1 MDISGCERSYPQNAH
16 SLKNSGRAQCSPRVM
31 NPAMNPYSNPAGH
44 PASNTAAPNGCP
56 PRAAQGVNQPGAQN
70 TGIQNT
76 GVQNTRAHSL
86 PALLIPED
94 YRARAVALHARE
106 LILRS
111 PQMSAIALGGFSAGF
126 SAGPSN
132 GFSAGLEKTVEKAG
146 ERPPTEGVV
155 AAGSANA
162 ASAAG
167 GGLLQESQPLREIL
181 ENAVDEAICAID
193 GGRQGNARGH
203 AWGNASAEGA
213 DADGTNVTKPRKFR
227 TKTVQPAP
235 TSWSYPSV
243 EYVPVNR
250 QTALRYLAAELYG
263 LGVLDLLLDEGQ
275 RAGTITDIYVN
286 SPCDIWVG
294 INGTTR
300 PVALSLGNERR
311 VRDLAER
318 LIRRHGGQLDA
329 AHPAADI
336 SDEHGRRIHAIIPPL
351 SERTRLSVRL
361 PAREHPTLAQLQ
373 AAGLCDESTAAYLR
387 RMIAERRG
395 FLISGGTGTGKTTL
409 LNALLGLC
417 TPQERLILLEDTP
430 ELTPQHEQV
439 IALKTRAANSEGAG
453 EIGLGELIVQAL
465 RMGPDR
471 LVVGECRGAEVVH
484 LLTAMNTG
492 HRGAGT
498 TLHANSAQA
507 VPLRLCALGAL
518 AGLDSRTVALHT
530 ATAFERI
537 IHLEHRDGRRRIE
550 GIYSLHPATQGS
562 EEYLQVRRIST
573 GSEVGY

>member
-1 MDISGCERSYPQNAH
+1 
-16 SLKNSGRAQCSPRVM
+16 M
-31 NPAMNPYSNPAGH
+31 NPSNNPAGH
-44 PASNTAAPNGCP
+44 PANNPGSPNGCP

-70 TGIQNT
+70 TG
-76 GVQNTRAHSL
+76 VQNTRTHSL

-111 PQMSAIALGGFSAGF
+111 PQMSAIALGGFSGGF
-126 SAGPSN
+126 SG
-132 GFSAGLEKTVEKAG
+132 GVEKAR

-155 AAGSANA
+155 AADSANA
-162 ASAAG
+162 VSAAG

-193 GGRQGNARGH
+193 GGHLGNT
-203 AWGNASAEGA
+203 NAEGTGA
-213 DADGTNVTKPRKFR
+213 EGTSVTKPRKFR

-263 LGVLDLLLDEGQ
+263 LGALDLLLDEGQ

-361 PAREHPTLAQLQ
+361 PARERPTLGQLQ
-373 AAGLCDESTAAYLR
+373 AAGLCDEATAAYLR
-387 RMIAERRG
+387 SMIAERRG

-430 ELTPQHEQV
+430 ELAPQHEQV

>member
-1 MDISGCERSYPQNAH
+1 MDISGCARSYPQNAH
-16 SLKNSGRAQCSPRVM
+16 SLKNSGWAQCSPRVM
-31 NPAMNPYSNPAGH
+31 NPAMNPSNNPAEH
-44 PASNTAAPNGCP
+44 TATPNGYP
-56 PRAAQGVNQPGAQN
+56 PRTAQSPTTYAPD
-70 TGIQNT
+70 
-76 GVQNTRAHSL
+76 TRAHSL

-111 PQMSAIALGGFSAGF
+111 PQMSAIALGGFSGGF
-126 SAGPSN
+126 SGGA
-132 GFSAGLEKTVEKAG
+132 ERAG
-146 ERPPTEGVV
+146 ERPPAGGATV
-155 AAGSANA
+155 AGSANT

-193 GGRQGNARGH
+193 GGHLGNT
-203 AWGNASAEGA
+203 NAEGTGA
-213 DADGTNVTKPRKFR
+213 DRTNVTKPRKFR
-227 TKTVQPAP
+227 TKTVQAAPA
-235 TSWSYPSV
+235 SWSYPSV

-263 LGVLDLLLDEGQ
+263 LGALDLLLDEGQ

-361 PAREHPTLAQLQ
+361 PARERPTLAQLQ
-373 AAGLCDESTAAYLR
+373 AAGLCDEATAAYLR

-430 ELTPQHEQV
+430 ELAPQHEQV

-573 GSEVGY
+573 GSDVGY

>member
-1 MDISGCERSYPQNAH
+1 
-16 SLKNSGRAQCSPRVM
+16 M
-31 NPAMNPYSNPAGH
+31 NPSNNPAEH
-44 PASNTAAPNGCP
+44 TASNTANPNGYST
-56 PRAAQGVNQPGAQN
+56 RTAQSPTAQSP
-70 TGIQNT
+70 TT
-76 GVQNTRAHSL
+76 YAPDTRAHSL

-111 PQMSAIALGGFSAGF
+111 PQMSAIALDGFSGGFSSGFSAGVSVGF
-126 SAGPSN
+126 GN
-132 GFSAGLEKTVEKAG
+132 GFGAGVEKPGQAG
-146 ERPPTEGVV
+146 ERPPAEGVV
-155 AAGSANA
+155 AVGNANTANA
-162 ASAAG
+162 AGSTNTSSAAG
-167 GGLLQESQPLREIL
+167 NGLLQESQPLREIL

-193 GGRQGNARGH
+193 GGRQGNAWR
-203 AWGNASAEGA
+203 NTNAEGTG
-213 DADGTNVTKPRKFR
+213 ADGTNVTKPRKFR
-227 TKTVQPAP
+227 AKTVQPTP
-235 TSWSYPSV
+235 ISWSYPSV
-243 EYVPVNR
+243 EYVPINR

-263 LGVLDLLLDEGQ
+263 LGALDLLLDEGQ

-294 INGTTR
+294 INGTVR

-361 PAREHPTLAQLQ
+361 PARERPTLAQLQ
-373 AAGLCDESTAAYLR
+373 AAGLCDEATAAYLH

-430 ELTPQHEQV
+430 ELAPQHEQV

-550 GIYSLHPATQGS
+550 GIYSLHPAVEGS
-562 EEYLQVRRIST
+562 EEYLQVRRISV
-573 GSEVGY
+573 GSDVGY

>member
-1 MDISGCERSYPQNAH
+1 MDISGCARSYPQNAH
-16 SLKNSGRAQCSPRVM
+16 SLKYLGRVQCSPRAM
-31 NPAMNPYSNPAGH
+31 NPAMNPFSNPAGH
-44 PASNTAAPNGCP
+44 PANNPGSPNGCP
-56 PRAAQGVNQPGAQN
+56 PRAAQGANQPGAQN
-70 TGIQNT
+70 TGI
-76 GVQNTRAHSL
+76 QNTRAHSL

-111 PQMSAIALGGFSAGF
+111 PQMSAIALGGFSGGF
-126 SAGPSN
+126 SAG
-132 GFSAGLEKTVEKAG
+132 FSVGLEKAG

-155 AAGSANA
+155 
-162 ASAAG
+162 AAG

-193 GGRQGNARGH
+193 GGRQGNA
-203 AWGNASAEGA
+203 WGNTSAEGTG
-213 DADGTNVTKPRKFR
+213 ADGTNVAKPRKFR

-235 TSWSYPSV
+235 ASWSYPSV
-243 EYVPVNR
+243 EYVPINR

-263 LGVLDLLLDEGQ
+263 LGALDLLLDEGQ

-361 PAREHPTLAQLQ
+361 PARERPTLAQLQ
-373 AAGLCDESTAAYLR
+373 AAGLCDEATAAYLR

-430 ELTPQHEQV
+430 ELAPQHEQV

-550 GIYSLHPATQGS
+550 GIYSLHPAVEGS
-562 EEYLQVRRIST
+562 EEYLQVRRISV
-573 GSEVGY
+573 GSDVGY

>member
-1 MDISGCERSYPQNAH
+1 
-16 SLKNSGRAQCSPRVM
+16 M
-31 NPAMNPYSNPAGH
+31 NPTSN
-44 PASNTAAPNGCP
+44 PASNTGNPNGYP
-56 PRAAQGVNQPGAQN
+56 TRTAQSLNTQSPSTQAQGKNAPGMKAPGTKALGTPSAQHM
-70 TGIQNT
+70 G
-76 GVQNTRAHSL
+76 AL

-111 PQMSAIALGGFSAGF
+111 PQMSAIALNGFSGGFGAGFGSGFGTGVSAGF
-126 SAGPSN
+126 
-132 GFSAGLEKTVEKAG
+132 EKTE
-146 ERPPTEGVV
+146 ERPPAEGVA
-155 AAGSANA
+155 AAGSANV

-167 GGLLQESQPLREIL
+167 GELLQDSQPLREIL
-181 ENAVDEAICAID
+181 ENAVDEAIYAID
-193 GGRQGNARGH
+193 GGCQGN
-203 AWGNASAEGA
+203 AWGNANAEGTGV
-213 DADGTNVTKPRKFR
+213 DGTNVTKPRKFR
-227 TKTVQPAP
+227 AKTAPPAP
-235 TSWSYPSV
+235 ASWSYPSV

-263 LGVLDLLLDEGQ
+263 LGALDLLLDEGQ
-275 RAGTITDIYVN
+275 RSGTITDIYVN

-336 SDEHGRRIHAIIPPL
+336 SDEYGRRIHAIIPPL

-361 PAREHPTLAQLQ
+361 PSRERPTLAQLQ
-373 AAGLCDESTAAYLR
+373 VAGLCDEATAAYLR

-417 TPQERLILLEDTP
+417 KPQERLILLEDTP
-430 ELTPQHEQV
+430 ELAPQHEQV
-439 IALKTRAANSEGAG
+439 VALKTRAANSEGAG

>member
-1 MDISGCERSYPQNAH
+1 
-16 SLKNSGRAQCSPRVM
+16 M
-31 NPAMNPYSNPAGH
+31 NPSNNPA
-44 PASNTAAPNGCP
+44 SYAANPNGYP
-56 PRAAQGVNQPGAQN
+56 TRTAQSPTAQSP
-70 TGIQNT
+70 TT
-76 GVQNTRAHSL
+76 YAPDTCAHSL

-111 PQMSAIALGGFSAGF
+111 PWMSAIALGGFGGGF
-126 SAGPSN
+126 SAGFGN
-132 GFSAGLEKTVEKAG
+132 GFSGGLSGGFSTAVEKAG
-146 ERPPTEGVV
+146 ERLPAEGVV
-155 AAGSANA
+155 AAGSANT

-193 GGRQGNARGH
+193 GGQP
-203 AWGNASAEGA
+203 GNASAAGA
-213 DADGTNVTKPRKFR
+213 GVVKPRKFR
-227 TKTVQPAP
+227 ATAVHPAP
-235 TSWSYPSV
+235 ASWSYPSV

-263 LGVLDLLLDEGQ
+263 LGALDLLLDEGQ
-275 RAGTITDIYVN
+275 RAGIITDIYVN

-361 PAREHPTLAQLQ
+361 LARERPTLAQLQ
-373 AAGLCDESTAAYLR
+373 ATGLCDEATAVYLR

-430 ELTPQHEQV
+430 ELAPQHEQV

-465 RMGPDR
+465 RMRPDR

-530 ATAFERI
+530 VTAFERI
-537 IHLEHRDGRRRIE
+537 IHLEHRDGCRRIE
-550 GIYSLHPATQGS
+550 GVYSLHPAVEGS

-573 GSEVGY
+573 GSELGY

>member
-1 MDISGCERSYPQNAH
+1 
-16 SLKNSGRAQCSPRVM
+16 M
-31 NPAMNPYSNPAGH
+31 NPSNNPAEH
-44 PASNTAAPNGCP
+44 TVSHAANPNGYP
-56 PRAAQGVNQPGAQN
+56 TRTAQN
-70 TGIQNT
+70 STTYAQSPAAYAPD
-76 GVQNTRAHSL
+76 TRAHSL

-111 PQMSAIALGGFSAGF
+111 PQMSAIALGGFSGGFGGELSGGF
-126 SAGPSN
+126 SAG
-132 GFSAGLEKTVEKAG
+132 VEKSGEAG
-146 ERPPTEGVV
+146 ERPPAEGGT
-155 AAGSANA
+155 AAGSANT
-162 ASAAG
+162 ASVAG
-167 GGLLQESQPLREIL
+167 SGLLQESQPLREIL
-181 ENAVDEAICAID
+181 ENAVEAAICAID
-193 GGRQGNARGH
+193 GGH
-203 AWGNASAEGA
+203 PGNASAAGV
-213 DADGTNVTKPRKFR
+213 GVVKPRRFR
-227 TKTVQPAP
+227 ATTVHSAPA
-235 TSWSYPSV
+235 SWSYPSV

-263 LGVLDLLLDEGQ
+263 LGALDLLLDEGQ
-275 RAGTITDIYVN
+275 RAGIITDIYVN

-294 INGTTR
+294 INGTAR

-361 PAREHPTLAQLQ
+361 PARERPTLAQLQ
-373 AAGLCDESTAAYLR
+373 AAGLCDEATAAYLR

-430 ELTPQHEQV
+430 ELAPQHEQV

-550 GIYSLHPATQGS
+550 GVYSLHPAVEGS
-562 EEYLQVRRIST
+562 EEYLQVRRVSV
-573 GSEVGY
+573 GSEIGY

>member
-1 MDISGCERSYPQNAH
+1 
-16 SLKNSGRAQCSPRVM
+16 M
-31 NPAMNPYSNPAGH
+31 NPSNNPAEH
-44 PASNTAAPNGCP
+44 TATPNGYP
-56 PRAAQGVNQPGAQN
+56 PRTAQSPTTYAPD
-70 TGIQNT
+70 
-76 GVQNTRAHSL
+76 TRAHSL

-111 PQMSAIALGGFSAGF
+111 PQMSAIALGGFSGGF
-126 SAGPSN
+126 SN
-132 GFSAGLEKTVEKAG
+132 GFSAGVEKTVEKAG
-146 ERPPTEGVV
+146 ERPPAGGATV
-155 AAGSANA
+155 ADSANA
-162 ASAAG
+162 VSAAG

-193 GGRQGNARGH
+193 GGHLGNT
-203 AWGNASAEGA
+203 NAEGTGA
-213 DADGTNVTKPRKFR
+213 EGTSVTKPRKFR
-227 TKTVQPAP
+227 TKVAPPAP
-235 TSWSYPSV
+235 ASWSYPSV

-263 LGVLDLLLDEGQ
+263 LGALDLLLDEGQ

-318 LIRRHGGQLDA
+318 LIRRYGGQLDA

-361 PAREHPTLAQLQ
+361 PARERPTLAQLQ
-373 AAGLCDESTAAYLR
+373 AAGLCDEATAAYLR

-430 ELTPQHEQV
+430 ELAPQHEQV
-439 IALKTRAANSEGAG
+439 IALKTRAANSEGTG

-484 LLTAMNTG
+484 LLTAMNIG

-562 EEYLQVRRIST
+562 EEYLQVRRISVE
-573 GSEVGY
+573 SNVGY

>member
-1 MDISGCERSYPQNAH
+1 MDISGCGRGYPQNAH
-16 SLKNSGRAQCSPRVM
+16 SLKNSGRAQCSPR
-31 NPAMNPYSNPAGH
+31 AMT
-44 PASNTAAPNGCP
+44 SNTANPNGYP
-56 PRAAQGVNQPGAQN
+56 TRTAQSPTTYAPD
-70 TGIQNT
+70 
-76 GVQNTRAHSL
+76 TRAHSL

-111 PQMSAIALGGFSAGF
+111 PQMSAIALGGFSGGF
-126 SAGPSN
+126 RAGPSN

-146 ERPPTEGVV
+146 ERPPAGGATV
-155 AAGSANA
+155 AGGATA

-181 ENAVDEAICAID
+181 ENAVDEAICTID
-193 GGRQGNARGH
+193 GGHLGNT
-203 AWGNASAEGA
+203 NAEGTG
-213 DADGTNVTKPRKFR
+213 ADGTNVVKPRKFR
-227 TKTVQPAP
+227 PKTAPPAP
-235 TSWSYPSV
+235 ASWSYPSV

-263 LGVLDLLLDEGQ
+263 LGALDLLLDEGQ

-336 SDEHGRRIHAIIPPL
+336 SDAQGRRIHAIIPPL

-361 PAREHPTLAQLQ
+361 PARERPTLAQLQ
-373 AAGLCDESTAAYLR
+373 AAGLCDEATAAYLR

-430 ELTPQHEQV
+430 ELAPQHEQV
-439 IALKTRAANSEGAG
+439 ITLKTRAANSEGTG

-498 TLHANSAQA
+498 TLHANSAHA

-550 GIYSLHPATQGS
+550 GIYSLHPAVEGS
-562 EEYLQVRRIST
+562 EEYLQVRRISV

>member
-1 MDISGCERSYPQNAH
+1 MDISGCGRGYPQNAH
-16 SLKNSGRAQCSPRVM
+16 SLKNSGRAQCSPGIM
-31 NPAMNPYSNPAGH
+31 NPAMNPSNSPAGH
-44 PASNTAAPNGCP
+44 PANNPGNPNGCS
-56 PRAAQGVNQPGAQN
+56 PRAAQGANQPGAQN
-70 TGIQNT
+70 TG
-76 GVQNTRAHSL
+76 VQNTRTHSL

-111 PQMSAIALGGFSAGF
+111 PQMSAIALGGFSGGF
-126 SAGPSN
+126 SV
-132 GFSAGLEKTVEKAG
+132 GLEKAG
-146 ERPPTEGVV
+146 ERPSVEGMV
-155 AAGSANA
+155 AAGSANT

-167 GGLLQESQPLREIL
+167 SGLLQESQPLREIL
-181 ENAVDEAICAID
+181 ENAVDEAICTID
-193 GGRQGNARGH
+193 GGYQGNT
-203 AWGNASAEGA
+203 WGNASAEGTG
-213 DADGTNVTKPRKFR
+213 ADGTNATKPRKFR

-263 LGVLDLLLDEGQ
+263 LGALDLLLDEGQ

-286 SPCDIWVG
+286 SPCDIWAG

-361 PAREHPTLAQLQ
+361 PARERPTLAQLQ
-373 AAGLCDESTAAYLR
+373 AAGLCDEATAAYLH

-430 ELTPQHEQV
+430 ELAPQHEQV

-550 GIYSLHPATQGS
+550 GVYSLHPAVEGS
-562 EEYLQVRRIST
+562 EEYLQVRRISV

>member
-1 MDISGCERSYPQNAH
+1 
-16 SLKNSGRAQCSPRVM
+16 M
-31 NPAMNPYSNPAGH
+31 NPSNNLTEH
-44 PASNTAAPNGCP
+44 TASHTANPNGYPTCT
-56 PRAAQGVNQPGAQN
+56 AQSPTAQSP
-70 TGIQNT
+70 TT
-76 GVQNTRAHSL
+76 YTPDTRAHSL

-126 SAGPSN
+126 GG
-132 GFSAGLEKTVEKAG
+132 GFSAGFGNGFGAGVEKAR
-146 ERPPTEGVV
+146 ERPPAEGVT
-155 AAGSANA
+155 AAGSANT

-193 GGRQGNARGH
+193 GGQP
-203 AWGNASAEGA
+203 GNASASGA
-213 DADGTNVTKPRKFR
+213 GVVKPRRFR
-227 TKTVQPAP
+227 AKTVHPVPA
-235 TSWSYPSV
+235 SWSYPSV

-263 LGVLDLLLDEGQ
+263 LGALDLLLDEGQ

-294 INGTTR
+294 IDGTVR

-361 PAREHPTLAQLQ
+361 PARERPTLAQLQ
-373 AAGLCDESTAAYLR
+373 AAGLCDEATAAYLR

-430 ELTPQHEQV
+430 ELAPQHEQV

-530 ATAFERI
+530 VTAFERI
-537 IHLEHRDGRRRIE
+537 IHLEHRDGSRRIE
-550 GIYSLHPATQGS
+550 GVYSLHPAVEGS
-562 EEYLQVRRIST
+562 EEYLQVRRISV
-573 GSEVGY
+573 GSDVGY

>member
-1 MDISGCERSYPQNAH
+1 MNP
-16 SLKNSGRAQCSPRVM
+16 VM
-31 NPAMNPYSNPAGH
+31 NPSSNPAGH
-44 PASNTAAPNGCP
+44 PANNPGNPNGCS
-56 PRAAQGVNQPGAQN
+56 PRAAQGANQPGAQN
-70 TGIQNT
+70 M

-111 PQMSAIALGGFSAGF
+111 PQMSAIALGGFSGGFSAGF
-126 SAGPSN
+126 SGGPSN
-132 GFSAGLEKTVEKAG
+132 GFSAGVEKAG
-146 ERPPTEGVV
+146 ERPPAEGVV

-167 GGLLQESQPLREIL
+167 GGLLQESQPLHEIL

-193 GGRQGNARGH
+193 GGCLGNT
-203 AWGNASAEGA
+203 NAEGTG
-213 DADGTNVTKPRKFR
+213 ADGTNVMKPRKFR
-227 TKTVQPAP
+227 TKTVHSAPA
-235 TSWSYPSV
+235 SWSYPSV

-263 LGVLDLLLDEGQ
+263 LGALDLLLDEGQ

-300 PVALSLGNERR
+300 PAALSLGNERR

-361 PAREHPTLAQLQ
+361 PARERPTLAQLQ
-373 AAGLCDESTAAYLR
+373 TAGLCDEATAAYLR

-430 ELTPQHEQV
+430 ELAPQHEQV
-439 IALKTRAANSEGAG
+439 ITLKTRAANSEGTG

-498 TLHANSAQA
+498 TLHANSAHA

-550 GIYSLHPATQGS
+550 GIYSLHPAVEGS
-562 EEYLQVRRIST
+562 EEYLQVRRISV

>member
-1 MDISGCERSYPQNAH
+1 
-16 SLKNSGRAQCSPRVM
+16 M
-31 NPAMNPYSNPAGH
+31 NPTRN
-44 PASNTAAPNGCP
+44 PASNTGSPNGYP
-56 PRAAQGVNQPGAQN
+56 TSAVQNLSTQSPSTQVQGTNRLGAQN
-70 TGIQNT
+70 AGA
-76 GVQNTRAHSL
+76 RSL

-111 PQMSAIALGGFSAGF
+111 PQMSAIALGGFSGGF
-126 SAGPSN
+126 SGGA
-132 GFSAGLEKTVEKAG
+132 ERAG
-146 ERPPTEGVV
+146 ERPPAGGATV
-155 AAGSANA
+155 AGSANA

-181 ENAVDEAICAID
+181 ENAVDEAICTID
-193 GGRQGNARGH
+193 GGHLGNT
-203 AWGNASAEGA
+203 NAEGTG
-213 DADGTNVTKPRKFR
+213 ADGTNVTKPRKFR
-227 TKTVQPAP
+227 VKTAPP

-263 LGVLDLLLDEGQ
+263 LGALDLLLDEGQ

-294 INGTTR
+294 INGTVR

-336 SDEHGRRIHAIIPPL
+336 SDAQGRRIHAIIPPL

-361 PAREHPTLAQLQ
+361 PARERPTLAQLQ
-373 AAGLCDESTAAYLR
+373 AAGLCDEATAAYLC

-430 ELTPQHEQV
+430 ELAPQHEQV

-550 GIYSLHPATQGS
+550 GVYSLHPAVEGS
-562 EEYLQVRRIST
+562 EEYLQVRRISV

>member
-1 MDISGCERSYPQNAH
+1 MKTTNQLQNPPRTLLADPPRV
-16 SLKNSGRAQCSPRVM
+16 RAQIPPRESEQGLA
-31 NPAMNPYSNPAGH
+31 PTPPAGAPH
-44 PASNTAAPNGCP
+44 GVPMPSEVSTGAS
-56 PRAAQGVNQPGAQN
+56 V
-70 TGIQNT
+70 
-76 GVQNTRAHSL
+76 
-86 PALLIPED
+86 PALMVPED
-94 YRARAVALHARE
+94 YRARAVAVQARE
-106 LILRS
+106 RILRS
-111 PQMSAIALGGFSAGF
+111 PELSSLALDGAAAFN
-126 SAGPSN
+126 GPS
-132 GFSAGLEKTVEKAG
+132 SAQPFFELPL
-146 ERPPTEGVV
+146 RPLLEGVV
-155 AAGSANA
+155 EEVIA
-162 ASAAG
+162 
-167 GGLLQESQPLREIL
+167 E
-181 ENAVDEAICAID
+181 ID
-193 GGRQGNARGH
+193 GAPPPGALPGPSRVAPGILHRFMPRVLSGTLSLQRKPGKLPGVFTAHPAGPRAAERG
-203 AWGNASAEGA
+203 
-213 DADGTNVTKPRKFR
+213 T
-227 TKTVQPAP
+227 AP
-235 TSWSYPSV
+235 WSYPSV
-243 EYVPVNR
+243 EHVPVDR
-250 QTALRYLAAELYG
+250 ELALRYLGSELYG
-263 LGVLDLLLDEGQ
+263 FGALDLLLE
-275 RAGTITDIYVN
+275 AGEKLGAAITDIYVN

-336 SDEHGRRIHAIIPPL
+336 SDEHGKRIHAIIPPL

-361 PAREHPTLAQLQ
+361 PARERPTLAQLQ
-373 AAGLCDESTAAYLR
+373 AAGLCDEATAAYLR

-430 ELTPQHEQV
+430 ELAPQHEQV

>member
-1 MDISGCERSYPQNAH
+1 
-16 SLKNSGRAQCSPRVM
+16 M
-31 NPAMNPYSNPAGH
+31 NPSNNPAGH
-44 PASNTAAPNGCP
+44 PVNNPGSPNGCP

-70 TGIQNT
+70 TGVQNT
-76 GVQNTRAHSL
+76 GAHSL

-111 PQMSAIALGGFSAGF
+111 SQMSAIALGGFSGGF
-126 SAGPSN
+126 SDGFSN
-132 GFSAGLEKTVEKAG
+132 GFSAGVDKTVEKAG
-146 ERPPTEGVV
+146 ERPPAGGATV
-155 AAGSANA
+155 AGSANT

-181 ENAVDEAICAID
+181 ENAVDEAICTID
-193 GGRQGNARGH
+193 GGHLGNT
-203 AWGNASAEGA
+203 NAEGTG
-213 DADGTNVTKPRKFR
+213 ADGTNVMKPRKFR
-227 TKTVQPAP
+227 AKTVHSAPA
-235 TSWSYPSV
+235 SWSYPSV

-263 LGVLDLLLDEGQ
+263 LGALDLLLDEGQ

-294 INGTTR
+294 INGTAR

-361 PAREHPTLAQLQ
+361 PARERPTLAQLQ
-373 AAGLCDESTAAYLR
+373 AAGLCDEATAAYLR

-430 ELTPQHEQV
+430 ELAPQHEQV

-573 GSEVGY
+573 GSDVGY

>member
-1 MDISGCERSYPQNAH
+1 MNP
-16 SLKNSGRAQCSPRVM
+16 VM
-31 NPAMNPYSNPAGH
+31 NPSSNPAGH
-44 PASNTAAPNGCP
+44 PANNPGNPNGCS
-56 PRAAQGVNQPGAQN
+56 PRAAQGANQPGAQN
-70 TGIQNT
+70 M

-111 PQMSAIALGGFSAGF
+111 PQMSAIALGGFSGGF
-126 SAGPSN
+126 SAGFCGGPSN
-132 GFSAGLEKTVEKAG
+132 GFSAGAERAG
-146 ERPPTEGVV
+146 ERPPAEGVV

-162 ASAAG
+162 ASAAD

-181 ENAVDEAICAID
+181 ENAVDEAIYAID
-193 GGRQGNARGH
+193 GGCQGN
-203 AWGNASAEGA
+203 AWGNANAEGTG
-213 DADGTNVTKPRKFR
+213 ADGSNAAKLRKFR
-227 TKTVQPAP
+227 AKAAPSAPA
-235 TSWSYPSV
+235 SWSYPSV

-263 LGVLDLLLDEGQ
+263 LGALDLLLDEGQ
-275 RAGTITDIYVN
+275 RSGTITDIYVN

-336 SDEHGRRIHAIIPPL
+336 SDEYGRRIHAIIPPL

-361 PAREHPTLAQLQ
+361 PSRERPTLAQLQ
-373 AAGLCDESTAAYLR
+373 VAGLCDEATAAYLR

-417 TPQERLILLEDTP
+417 KPQERLILLEDTP
-430 ELTPQHEQV
+430 ELAPQHEQV
-439 IALKTRAANSEGAG
+439 VALKTRAANSEGAG

-550 GIYSLHPATQGS
+550 GVYSLHPAVEGS
-562 EEYLQVRRIST
+562 EEYLQVRRISV

>member
-1 MDISGCERSYPQNAH
+1 MDISVHARSYPQNAH
-16 SLKNSGRAQCSPRVM
+16 SLKNSGWAQCSPRVM

-76 GVQNTRAHSL
+76 DVQNTRAHSL

-111 PQMSAIALGGFSAGF
+111 PQMSAIALGGFSGGFSAGF
-126 SAGPSN
+126 SAGV
-132 GFSAGLEKTVEKAG
+132 EKTVEKAG
-146 ERPPTEGVV
+146 ERPPAGDATV
-155 AAGSANA
+155 AGSANT

-203 AWGNASAEGA
+203 ASAEGTG
-213 DADGTNVTKPRKFR
+213 ADGTNVAKPRKFR

-243 EYVPVNR
+243 EYVPINR

-263 LGVLDLLLDEGQ
+263 LGALDLLLDEGQ

-286 SPCDIWVG
+286 SPCDIWAG
-294 INGTTR
+294 INGTIH

-361 PAREHPTLAQLQ
+361 PARERPTLAQLQ
-373 AAGLCDESTAAYLR
+373 AAGLCDEATAAYLR

-430 ELTPQHEQV
+430 ELAPQHEQV

-507 VPLRLCALGAL
+507 VSLRLCALGAL

>member
-1 MDISGCERSYPQNAH
+1 
-16 SLKNSGRAQCSPRVM
+16 M
-31 NPAMNPYSNPAGH
+31 NPTSN
-44 PASNTAAPNGCP
+44 PASNTGSPNGYP
-56 PRAAQGVNQPGAQN
+56 TSAVQSLNTQSPSTQAQGTNRQGAQNAGAQN
-70 TGIQNT
+70 TG
-76 GVQNTRAHSL
+76 AHSL

-111 PQMSAIALGGFSAGF
+111 PQMSAIALNGFSGGFGAGF
-126 SAGPSN
+126 SAG
-132 GFSAGLEKTVEKAG
+132 VEKAE
-146 ERPPTEGVV
+146 ERAPAEGAI
-155 AAGSANA
+155 AAGSAAPAGSVNA
-162 ASAAG
+162 TSGAS
-167 GGLLQESQPLREIL
+167 GGLLQDSQPLREIL

-193 GGRQGNARGH
+193 GGCPGNAV
-203 AWGNASAEGA
+203 GNAMGNSS
-213 DADGTNVTKPRKFR
+213 ADGTNAAKHRKFR
-227 TKTVQPAP
+227 AKAAPPAP
-235 TSWSYPSV
+235 ASWSYPSV

-263 LGVLDLLLDEGQ
+263 LGALDLLLDEGQ

-286 SPCDIWVG
+286 SPCDIWVV

-361 PAREHPTLAQLQ
+361 PARERPTLAQLQ
-373 AAGLCDESTAAYLR
+373 ASGLCDEATAAYLR

-430 ELTPQHEQV
+430 ELAPQHEQV

-562 EEYLQVRRIST
+562 EEYLQVRRISV
-573 GSEVGY
+573 EPNVGY

>member
-1 MDISGCERSYPQNAH
+1 
-16 SLKNSGRAQCSPRVM
+16 M
-31 NPAMNPYSNPAGH
+31 NPAMNPSNNPAGH
-44 PASNTAAPNGCP
+44 PANNPGSPNGCP

-70 TGIQNT
+70 TG
-76 GVQNTRAHSL
+76 VQNTRTHSL

-111 PQMSAIALGGFSAGF
+111 PQMSAIAL
-126 SAGPSN
+126 N
-132 GFSAGLEKTVEKAG
+132 GFSGGFGGGLNAEFERVG
-146 ERPPTEGVV
+146 ERAPAEGAI
-155 AAGSANA
+155 AAGSANT
-162 ASAAG
+162 ASAAD

-193 GGRQGNARGH
+193 GGCLGNAL
-203 AWGNASAEGA
+203 GNASAA
-213 DADGTNVTKPRKFR
+213 GTNVVKSRKFGA
-227 TKTVQPAP
+227 KAAPPAP
-235 TSWSYPSV
+235 ASWSYPSV

-263 LGVLDLLLDEGQ
+263 LGALDLLLDEGQ

-361 PAREHPTLAQLQ
+361 PARERPTLTQLQ
-373 AAGLCDESTAAYLR
+373 AAGLCDEATAAYLR

-417 TPQERLILLEDTP
+417 VPQERLILLEDTP
-430 ELTPQHEQV
+430 ELAPQHEQV

-453 EIGLGELIVQAL
+453 AIGLGELIVQAL

-562 EEYLQVRRIST
+562 EEYLQVRRISVE
-573 GSEVGY
+573 SNVGY

>member
-1 MDISGCERSYPQNAH
+1 
-16 SLKNSGRAQCSPRVM
+16 M
-31 NPAMNPYSNPAGH
+31 NPTSNPAEHTASH
-44 PASNTAAPNGCP
+44 PANPNGYP
-56 PRAAQGVNQPGAQN
+56 IRTAQSPTAQSP
-70 TGIQNT
+70 TT
-76 GVQNTRAHSL
+76 YAPDTRAHSL

-111 PQMSAIALGGFSAGF
+111 PQMSAIALGGFGGGF
-126 SAGPSN
+126 SARVSVGFGGGFGN
-132 GFSAGLEKTVEKAG
+132 GFGAGVEKAG
-146 ERPPTEGVV
+146 ERPPAEGGT
-155 AAGSANA
+155 AAGSANTV
-162 ASAAG
+162 SAADS
-167 GGLLQESQPLREIL
+167 GLLQESQPLREIL

-193 GGRQGNARGH
+193 GGCQGN

-213 DADGTNVTKPRKFR
+213 GTDGTNVTKPRRFR
-227 TKTVQPAP
+227 AKTAHPVPA
-235 TSWSYPSV
+235 SWSYPSV

-263 LGVLDLLLDEGQ
+263 LGALDLLLDEGQ

-361 PAREHPTLAQLQ
+361 PARERPTLAQLQ
-373 AAGLCDESTAAYLR
+373 AAGLCDEATAAYLR

-395 FLISGGTGTGKTTL
+395 FLISGGTGTGTGKTTL

-430 ELTPQHEQV
+430 ELAPQHEQV

-471 LVVGECRGAEVVH
+471 LVVGECRGAEGVH

-530 ATAFERI
+530 VTAFERI
-537 IHLEHRDGRRRIE
+537 IHLEHRDGCRRIE
-550 GIYSLHPATQGS
+550 GVYSLHPAVEGN

>member
-1 MDISGCERSYPQNAH
+1 
-16 SLKNSGRAQCSPRVM
+16 M
-31 NPAMNPYSNPAGH
+31 NPTSNPAEHTASH
-44 PASNTAAPNGCP
+44 PANPNGYP
-56 PRAAQGVNQPGAQN
+56 IRTAQSPTAQSP
-70 TGIQNT
+70 TT
-76 GVQNTRAHSL
+76 YAPDTRAHSL

-111 PQMSAIALGGFSAGF
+111 PQMSAIALGGFSGGFGGGF
-126 SAGPSN
+126 SAGVSGGFGN
-132 GFSAGLEKTVEKAG
+132 GFGAGAGVEKPGQAG
-146 ERPPTEGVV
+146 ERPPVEGTTAAGSTNTSS
-155 AAGSANA
+155 AAGSANT
-162 ASAAG
+162 ASVAG
-167 GGLLQESQPLREIL
+167 SGLLQESQPLREIL

-193 GGRQGNARGH
+193 GGQP
-203 AWGNASAEGA
+203 GNASAAGV
-213 DADGTNVTKPRKFR
+213 DVVKPRRFR
-227 TKTVQPAP
+227 AKTVQPAP
-235 TSWSYPSV
+235 ASWSYPSV

-263 LGVLDLLLDEGQ
+263 LGALDLLLDEGQ
-275 RAGTITDIYVN
+275 RAGIITDIYVN

-294 INGTTR
+294 IDGTAR

-336 SDEHGRRIHAIIPPL
+336 SDEQGRRIHAIIPPL

-361 PAREHPTLAQLQ
+361 PARERPTLTQLQ
-373 AAGLCDESTAAYLR
+373 AAGLCDEATAAYLR

-430 ELTPQHEQV
+430 ELAPQHEQV

-498 TLHANSAQA
+498 TLHANSAHA

-550 GIYSLHPATQGS
+550 GVYSLHPAVEGS
-562 EEYLQVRRIST
+562 EEYLQVRRISV
-573 GSEVGY
+573 GSDVGC

>member
-1 MDISGCERSYPQNAH
+1 
-16 SLKNSGRAQCSPRVM
+16 M
-31 NPAMNPYSNPAGH
+31 NPTSNPAEYT
-44 PASNTAAPNGCP
+44 ASHTANPNGYP
-56 PRAAQGVNQPGAQN
+56 TRTAQN
-70 TGIQNT
+70 SSTYAQSPT
-76 GVQNTRAHSL
+76 AYAPDTRAHSL

-111 PQMSAIALGGFSAGF
+111 PQMSAIALGGFGGGF
-126 SAGPSN
+126 SAGISVGFGGGFGN
-132 GFSAGLEKTVEKAG
+132 GFGGGLEKAG
-146 ERPPTEGVV
+146 ERPPAEGGT
-155 AAGSANA
+155 AAGSANT

-167 GGLLQESQPLREIL
+167 GGLLQESQLLREIL

-193 GGRQGNARGH
+193 GGYP
-203 AWGNASAEGA
+203 GNASAAGV
-213 DADGTNVTKPRKFR
+213 GVVKPRKFR
-227 TKTVQPAP
+227 AQTVQPAP
-235 TSWSYPSV
+235 ASWSYPSV

-263 LGVLDLLLDEGQ
+263 LGALDLLLDEGQ

-318 LIRRHGGQLDA
+318 LIRRYGGQLDA

-361 PAREHPTLAQLQ
+361 PARERPTLAQLQ
-373 AAGLCDESTAAYLR
+373 ATGLCDEATAAYLR

-430 ELTPQHEQV
+430 ELAPQHEQV

-550 GIYSLHPATQGS
+550 GVYSLHPAVEGS
-562 EEYLQVRRIST
+562 EEYLQVRRISV

>member
-1 MDISGCERSYPQNAH
+1 
-16 SLKNSGRAQCSPRVM
+16 M
-31 NPAMNPYSNPAGH
+31 NPTSN
-44 PASNTAAPNGCP
+44 PASNTGNPNGYP
-56 PRAAQGVNQPGAQN
+56 TRTAQSLNTQSPSTQAQGKNAPGMKAPGTKALGTPSAQHM
-70 TGIQNT
+70 G
-76 GVQNTRAHSL
+76 AL

-111 PQMSAIALGGFSAGF
+111 PQMSAIALGGFGGGFRAGVSVGSGGRF
-126 SAGPSN
+126 GN
-132 GFSAGLEKTVEKAG
+132 GFGAGAGVEKAVEKAG
-146 ERPPTEGVV
+146 ERPLAEGTT
-155 AAGSANA
+155 AAGSANT

-193 GGRQGNARGH
+193 GGH
-203 AWGNASAEGA
+203 PGNASTAGA
-213 DADGTNVTKPRKFR
+213 GVAKPRKFR
-227 TKTVQPAP
+227 AKTVQPAP
-235 TSWSYPSV
+235 ASWSYPSV

-250 QTALRYLAAELYG
+250 QTALRYLVTELYG
-263 LGVLDLLLDEGQ
+263 LGALDLLLDEGQ

-294 INGTTR
+294 INGTVR

-336 SDEHGRRIHAIIPPL
+336 SDEQSRRIHAIIPPL

-361 PAREHPTLAQLQ
+361 PARERPNLAQLQ
-373 AAGLCDESTAAYLR
+373 SAGLCDEATAAYLR

-417 TPQERLILLEDTP
+417 MPQERLILLEDTP
-430 ELTPQHEQV
+430 ELAPQHEQV

-537 IHLEHRDGRRRIE
+537 IHLEHRDGCRRIE

-562 EEYLQVRRIST
+562 EEYLQVRRISI
-573 GSEVGY
+573 GSDVGY

>member
-1 MDISGCERSYPQNAH
+1 M
-16 SLKNSGRAQCSPRVM
+16 NSS
-31 NPAMNPYSNPAGH
+31 NNPAGY
-44 PASNTAAPNGCP
+44 PANNPGSPNGCP
-56 PRAAQGVNQPGAQN
+56 PRAAQGANQPGAQN
-70 TGIQNT
+70 TGVQNT
-76 GVQNTRAHSL
+76 GAHSL

-111 PQMSAIALGGFSAGF
+111 PQISAIALGGFSGGF
-126 SAGPSN
+126 SV
-132 GFSAGLEKTVEKAG
+132 GLEKVG
-146 ERPPTEGVV
+146 ERPPAEAV
-155 AAGSANA
+155 ATAGSANT

-193 GGRQGNARGH
+193 GGHLGNT
-203 AWGNASAEGA
+203 NAEGTGA
-213 DADGTNVTKPRKFR
+213 GGTNVTKPRKFR

-235 TSWSYPSV
+235 ASWSYPSM
-243 EYVPVNR
+243 EYVPINR
-250 QTALRYLAAELYG
+250 QTTLRYLAAELYG
-263 LGVLDLLLDEGQ
+263 LGALDLLLDEGQ

-361 PAREHPTLAQLQ
+361 PACERPTLAQLQ
-373 AAGLCDESTAAYLR
+373 AAGLCDEVTAAYLR

-430 ELTPQHEQV
+430 ELAPQHEQV

>member
-1 MDISGCERSYPQNAH
+1 
-16 SLKNSGRAQCSPRVM
+16 M
-31 NPAMNPYSNPAGH
+31 NPTSNPAEH
-44 PASNTAAPNGCP
+44 TASYAANPNGYP
-56 PRAAQGVNQPGAQN
+56 TRTAQSHIAYAPD
-70 TGIQNT
+70 
-76 GVQNTRAHSL
+76 TRAHSL

-111 PQMSAIALGGFSAGF
+111 PQTSAIALGGFSAGF
-126 SAGPSN
+126 GGGFGH
-132 GFSAGLEKTVEKAG
+132 GFSAGFEQTG
-146 ERPPTEGVV
+146 ERAPAEGTT
-155 AAGSANA
+155 AAGGANT

-167 GGLLQESQPLREIL
+167 NASLQESQPLREIL

-193 GGRQGNARGH
+193 GGHMGSG
-203 AWGNASAEGA
+203 SAEGA
-213 DADGTNVTKPRKFR
+213 GVVKTRKFR
-227 TKTVQPAP
+227 AKTVQPAP
-235 TSWSYPSV
+235 SSWSYPTV

-263 LGVLDLLLDEGQ
+263 LGALDLLLDEGQ
-275 RAGTITDIYVN
+275 RSGTITDIYVN

-361 PAREHPTLAQLQ
+361 PARERPTLAQLQ
-373 AAGLCDESTAAYLR
+373 AAGLCDEATAAYLR

-417 TPQERLILLEDTP
+417 TPQERLILLEDTA
-430 ELTPQHEQV
+430 ELAPQHEQV

-550 GIYSLHPATQGS
+550 GIYTLHPAVEGS
-562 EEYLQVRRIST
+562 EEYLQVRRISA
-573 GSEVGY
+573 GADVGY

>member
-1 MDISGCERSYPQNAH
+1 
-16 SLKNSGRAQCSPRVM
+16 M
-31 NPAMNPYSNPAGH
+31 NPTMNPSNNPAGH
-44 PASNTAAPNGCP
+44 PANNPAGHPVNNPGSPNGCP

-70 TGIQNT
+70 TGVQNT
-76 GVQNTRAHSL
+76 GAHSL

-111 PQMSAIALGGFSAGF
+111 PQMSAIALNGFSGGFSGGFGAGVETAAERAP
-126 SAGPSN
+126 AG
-132 GFSAGLEKTVEKAG
+132 GATV
-146 ERPPTEGVV
+146 
-155 AAGSANA
+155 AGSANT
-162 ASAAG
+162 ASAAD

-181 ENAVDEAICAID
+181 ENAVDEAIYAID
-193 GGRQGNARGH
+193 GGCQGN
-203 AWGNASAEGA
+203 AWGNANAEGTG
-213 DADGTNVTKPRKFR
+213 ADGSNAAKLRKFR
-227 TKTVQPAP
+227 AKAAPSAPA
-235 TSWSYPSV
+235 SWSYPSV
-243 EYVPVNR
+243 EYVPVNW

-263 LGVLDLLLDEGQ
+263 LGALDLLLDEGQ

-361 PAREHPTLAQLQ
+361 PARERPTLAQLQ
-373 AAGLCDESTAAYLR
+373 AAGLCDEATAAYLR

-417 TPQERLILLEDTP
+417 SPQERLILLEDTP
-430 ELTPQHEQV
+430 ELAPQHEQV

-573 GSEVGY
+573 GSDVGY

>member
-1 MDISGCERSYPQNAH
+1 
-16 SLKNSGRAQCSPRVM
+16 M
-31 NPAMNPYSNPAGH
+31 NPTRN
-44 PASNTAAPNGCP
+44 PASNTGSPNGYP
-56 PRAAQGVNQPGAQN
+56 TRTAQSLNTQSPSTQAQGKNAPGMKAPGTKALGTPSAQHM
-70 TGIQNT
+70 G
-76 GVQNTRAHSL
+76 AL

-111 PQMSAIALGGFSAGF
+111 PQMSAIALNGFSGGFGAGFGSGFGTGVSAGF
-126 SAGPSN
+126 
-132 GFSAGLEKTVEKAG
+132 EKTE
-146 ERPPTEGVV
+146 ERPPAEGVA
-155 AAGSANA
+155 AAGSANV

-167 GGLLQESQPLREIL
+167 GELLQDSQPLREIL
-181 ENAVDEAICAID
+181 ENAVDEAIYAID
-193 GGRQGNARGH
+193 GGCQGN
-203 AWGNASAEGA
+203 AWGNANAEGTGV
-213 DADGTNVTKPRKFR
+213 DGTNVTKPRKFR
-227 TKTVQPAP
+227 AKTAPPAP
-235 TSWSYPSV
+235 ASWSYPSV

-286 SPCDIWVG
+286 SPCDIWAG

-361 PAREHPTLAQLQ
+361 PARERPTLAQLQ
-373 AAGLCDESTAAYLR
+373 AAGLCDEATAAYLR

-430 ELTPQHEQV
+430 ELAPQHEQV

-550 GIYSLHPATQGS
+550 GVYSLHPAVEGS
-562 EEYLQVRRIST
+562 EEYLQVRRISV

>member
-1 MDISGCERSYPQNAH
+1 
-16 SLKNSGRAQCSPRVM
+16 M
-31 NPAMNPYSNPAGH
+31 NPTSN
-44 PASNTAAPNGCP
+44 PASNTGNPNGYP
-56 PRAAQGVNQPGAQN
+56 TRTAQSLNTQSPSTQAQGKNAPGMKAPGTKALGTPSAQHM
-70 TGIQNT
+70 G
-76 GVQNTRAHSL
+76 AL

-94 YRARAVALHARE
+94 YRARTVALHARE

-111 PQMSAIALGGFSAGF
+111 PQMSAIALNGFSGGFGAGFGSGFGTGVSAGF
-126 SAGPSN
+126 
-132 GFSAGLEKTVEKAG
+132 EKTE
-146 ERPPTEGVV
+146 ERPPAEGVA
-155 AAGSANA
+155 AAGSANV

-167 GGLLQESQPLREIL
+167 GELLQDSQPLREIL
-181 ENAVDEAICAID
+181 ENAVDEAIYAID
-193 GGRQGNARGH
+193 GGCQGN
-203 AWGNASAEGA
+203 AWGNANAEGTGV
-213 DADGTNVTKPRKFR
+213 DGTNVTKPRKFR
-227 TKTVQPAP
+227 AKTAPPAP
-235 TSWSYPSV
+235 ASWSYPSV

-286 SPCDIWVG
+286 SPCDIWAG

-361 PAREHPTLAQLQ
+361 PARERPTLAQLQ
-373 AAGLCDESTAAYLR
+373 AAGLCDEATAAYLR

-430 ELTPQHEQV
+430 ELAPQHEQV

-562 EEYLQVRRIST
+562 EKYLQVRRISVE
-573 GSEVGY
+573 SNVGY

>member
-1 MDISGCERSYPQNAH
+1 
-16 SLKNSGRAQCSPRVM
+16 M
-31 NPAMNPYSNPAGH
+31 NPTMNPSNNPAGH
-44 PASNTAAPNGCP
+44 PANNPAGHPVNNPGSPNGCP

-70 TGIQNT
+70 TGVQNT
-76 GVQNTRAHSL
+76 GAHSL

-111 PQMSAIALGGFSAGF
+111 PQMSAIALNGFSGGFSGGFGAGVETAAERAP
-126 SAGPSN
+126 AG
-132 GFSAGLEKTVEKAG
+132 GATV
-146 ERPPTEGVV
+146 
-155 AAGSANA
+155 AGSANT
-162 ASAAG
+162 ASAAD

-181 ENAVDEAICAID
+181 ENAVDEAIYAID
-193 GGRQGNARGH
+193 GGCQGN
-203 AWGNASAEGA
+203 AWGNANAEGTG
-213 DADGTNVTKPRKFR
+213 ADGSNAAKLRKFR
-227 TKTVQPAP
+227 AKAAPSAPA
-235 TSWSYPSV
+235 SWSYPSV
-243 EYVPVNR
+243 EYVPVNW

-263 LGVLDLLLDEGQ
+263 LGALDLLLDEGQ

-361 PAREHPTLAQLQ
+361 PARERPTLAQLQ
-373 AAGLCDESTAAYLR
+373 AAGLCDDATAAYLR

-417 TPQERLILLEDTP
+417 SPQERLILLEDTP
-430 ELTPQHEQV
+430 ELAPQHEQV

-573 GSEVGY
+573 GSDVGY

>member
-1 MDISGCERSYPQNAH
+1 
-16 SLKNSGRAQCSPRVM
+16 M
-31 NPAMNPYSNPAGH
+31 NPSNNPGS
-44 PASNTAAPNGCP
+44 PNGCP
-56 PRAAQGVNQPGAQN
+56 PRAVQGVNQPGAQN
-70 TGIQNT
+70 TG
-76 GVQNTRAHSL
+76 VQNTRTHSL

-111 PQMSAIALGGFSAGF
+111 PQMSATAL
-126 SAGPSN
+126 N
-132 GFSAGLEKTVEKAG
+132 GFSGGFGGGLNAEFERVG
-146 ERPPTEGVV
+146 ERTPAEGAI
-155 AAGSANA
+155 AAGSAAPAGSANT
-162 ASAAG
+162 ASAAD

-193 GGRQGNARGH
+193 GGCPGNALVNTLGN
-203 AWGNASAEGA
+203 ALGNASA
-213 DADGTNVTKPRKFR
+213 DGSNAAKLRKFR
-227 TKTVQPAP
+227 AKTAPPAP
-235 TSWSYPSV
+235 ASWSYPSV

-286 SPCDIWVG
+286 SPCDIWAG

-361 PAREHPTLAQLQ
+361 PARERPTLAQLQ
-373 AAGLCDESTAAYLR
+373 AAGLCDEATAAYLR

-430 ELTPQHEQV
+430 ELAPQHEQV

-562 EEYLQVRRIST
+562 EKYLQVRRIST

>member
-1 MDISGCERSYPQNAH
+1 
-16 SLKNSGRAQCSPRVM
+16 M
-31 NPAMNPYSNPAGH
+31 NPSNNPAT
-44 PASNTAAPNGCP
+44 NAANPNGYP
-56 PRAAQGVNQPGAQN
+56 TRTAQSPTAQSLS
-70 TGIQNT
+70 TYAPD
-76 GVQNTRAHSL
+76 TRAHSL

-111 PQMSAIALGGFSAGF
+111 PQMSAIALDGFSGGFSSGFSAGFGGGFSAGF
-126 SAGPSN
+126 GN
-132 GFSAGLEKTVEKAG
+132 GFGAGVEKAG
-146 ERPPTEGVV
+146 ERPPVEGGT
-155 AAGSANA
+155 AAGSANTV
-162 ASAAG
+162 SAAG

-193 GGRQGNARGH
+193 GGQP
-203 AWGNASAEGA
+203 GNASAAGA
-213 DADGTNVTKPRKFR
+213 GVVKPRKFR
-227 TKTVQPAP
+227 ATTVHSAPA
-235 TSWSYPSV
+235 SWSYPSV

-263 LGVLDLLLDEGQ
+263 LGALDLLLDEGQ
-275 RAGTITDIYVN
+275 RAGIITDIYVN

-294 INGTTR
+294 IDGTAR

-361 PAREHPTLAQLQ
+361 PARERPTLAQLQ
-373 AAGLCDESTAAYLR
+373 AAGLCDEATAAYLR

-430 ELTPQHEQV
+430 ELAPQHEQV

-550 GIYSLHPATQGS
+550 GVYSLHPAVEGS
-562 EEYLQVRRIST
+562 EEYLQVRRISV

>member
-1 MDISGCERSYPQNAH
+1 
-16 SLKNSGRAQCSPRVM
+16 M
-31 NPAMNPYSNPAGH
+31 NPTSNPAEHTASH
-44 PASNTAAPNGCP
+44 PANPNGYP
-56 PRAAQGVNQPGAQN
+56 IRTAQSPTAQSP
-70 TGIQNT
+70 TT
-76 GVQNTRAHSL
+76 YAPDTRAHSL

-111 PQMSAIALGGFSAGF
+111 PQMSAIALGGFGGGF
-126 SAGPSN
+126 SARVSVGFGGGFGN
-132 GFSAGLEKTVEKAG
+132 GFGAGVEKAG
-146 ERPPTEGVV
+146 ERPPAEGGT
-155 AAGSANA
+155 AAGSANTV
-162 ASAAG
+162 SAAG

-193 GGRQGNARGH
+193 GGQP
-203 AWGNASAEGA
+203 GNASAAGV
-213 DADGTNVTKPRKFR
+213 GVVKPRRFR
-227 TKTVQPAP
+227 AKTVQPAP
-235 TSWSYPSV
+235 ASWSYPSV

-263 LGVLDLLLDEGQ
+263 LGALDLLLDEGQ
-275 RAGTITDIYVN
+275 RAGIITDIYVN

-294 INGTTR
+294 IDGTAR

-351 SERTRLSVRL
+351 SERTRLSVRI
-361 PAREHPTLAQLQ
+361 PARERPTLAQLQ
-373 AAGLCDESTAAYLR
+373 AAGLCDEATAAYLR

-430 ELTPQHEQV
+430 ELAPQHEQV

-550 GIYSLHPATQGS
+550 GVYSLHPAVEGS
-562 EEYLQVRRIST
+562 EEYLQVRRISV
-573 GSEVGY
+573 GSDVGC

>member
-1 MDISGCERSYPQNAH
+1 
-16 SLKNSGRAQCSPRVM
+16 M
-31 NPAMNPYSNPAGH
+31 NPTSN
-44 PASNTAAPNGCP
+44 PASNTGNPNGYP
-56 PRAAQGVNQPGAQN
+56 TRTAQSLNTQSPSTQAQGKNAPGMKAPGTKALGTPSAQHM
-70 TGIQNT
+70 G
-76 GVQNTRAHSL
+76 AL

-111 PQMSAIALGGFSAGF
+111 PQMSAIALGGFSGGFSAGF
-126 SAGPSN
+126 SGGPSN
-132 GFSAGLEKTVEKAG
+132 GFSAGVEKAG
-146 ERPPTEGVV
+146 ERPPAEGVV

-167 GGLLQESQPLREIL
+167 GGLLQESQPLHEIL
-181 ENAVDEAICAID
+181 ENAVDEAICTID
-193 GGRQGNARGH
+193 GGH
-203 AWGNASAEGA
+203 LGNASAEGTG
-213 DADGTNVTKPRKFR
+213 ADGTNVTKPRKFR
-227 TKTVQPAP
+227 AKTVQPAP
-235 TSWSYPSV
+235 ASWSYPSV

-263 LGVLDLLLDEGQ
+263 LGALDLLLDEGQ

-294 INGTTR
+294 INGTVR

-361 PAREHPTLAQLQ
+361 PARERPTLAQLQ
-373 AAGLCDESTAAYLR
+373 AAGLCDEATAAYLR

-430 ELTPQHEQV
+430 ELAPQHEQV

-550 GIYSLHPATQGS
+550 GIYSLHPAVEGS

>member
-1 MDISGCERSYPQNAH
+1 
-16 SLKNSGRAQCSPRVM
+16 M
-31 NPAMNPYSNPAGH
+31 NPSSNPAGH
-44 PASNTAAPNGCP
+44 PANNPGNPNGCS
-56 PRAAQGVNQPGAQN
+56 PRAAQGANQPGAQN
-70 TGIQNT
+70 TGVQNT
-76 GVQNTRAHSL
+76 GAHSL

-111 PQMSAIALGGFSAGF
+111 PQMSAIALGGFSGGFSAGF
-126 SAGPSN
+126 SGGPSN
-132 GFSAGLEKTVEKAG
+132 GFSAGVEKAG
-146 ERPPTEGVV
+146 ERPPAEGVV

-167 GGLLQESQPLREIL
+167 GGLLQESQPLHEIL

-193 GGRQGNARGH
+193 GGCLGNT
-203 AWGNASAEGA
+203 NAEGTG
-213 DADGTNVTKPRKFR
+213 ADGTNVMKPRKFR
-227 TKTVQPAP
+227 TKTVHSAPA
-235 TSWSYPSV
+235 SWSYPSV

-263 LGVLDLLLDEGQ
+263 LGALDLLLDEGQ

-300 PVALSLGNERR
+300 PVALSLGNKRR

-361 PAREHPTLAQLQ
+361 PARERPTLAQLQ
-373 AAGLCDESTAAYLR
+373 AAGLCDEATAAYLR

-430 ELTPQHEQV
+430 ELAPQHEQV

-573 GSEVGY
+573 GSDVGY

>member
-1 MDISGCERSYPQNAH
+1 
-16 SLKNSGRAQCSPRVM
+16 M
-31 NPAMNPYSNPAGH
+31 NPSSNPA
-44 PASNTAAPNGCP
+44 TPNGCSL
-56 PRAAQGVNQPGAQN
+56 RAAQGANQPGAQN

-76 GVQNTRAHSL
+76 GAHSL

-111 PQMSAIALGGFSAGF
+111 PQMSAIALGGFSGGFSNGSSAGF
-126 SAGPSN
+126 
-132 GFSAGLEKTVEKAG
+132 EKAG
-146 ERPPTEGVV
+146 ERSPAEGVA
-155 AAGSANA
+155 AAGSANT
-162 ASAAG
+162 ASTAG

-193 GGRQGNARGH
+193 GGCRGNARG
-203 AWGNASAEGA
+203 NTSAAGVGVA
-213 DADGTNVTKPRKFR
+213 KPRKFR
-227 TKTVQPAP
+227 AKTAQPAP
-235 TSWSYPSV
+235 ASWSYPSV

-263 LGVLDLLLDEGQ
+263 LGALDLLLDEEQ

-361 PAREHPTLAQLQ
+361 PARERPTLAQLQ
-373 AAGLCDESTAAYLR
+373 AAGLCDEATAAYLR

-430 ELTPQHEQV
+430 ELAPQHEQV

-530 ATAFERI
+530 VTAFERI
-537 IHLEHRDGRRRIE
+537 IHLEHRDGSRRIE
-550 GIYSLHPATQGS
+550 GVYSLHPAVEGS
-562 EEYLQVRRIST
+562 EEYLQVRRISV
-573 GSEVGY
+573 GSDVGY

>member
-1 MDISGCERSYPQNAH
+1 
-16 SLKNSGRAQCSPRVM
+16 M
-31 NPAMNPYSNPAGH
+31 NPSSNPAGH
-44 PASNTAAPNGCP
+44 PANNPGSPNGCP
-56 PRAAQGVNQPGAQN
+56 PRAAQGANQPGAQN
-70 TGIQNT
+70 TG
-76 GVQNTRAHSL
+76 VQNTRTHSL

-111 PQMSAIALGGFSAGF
+111 PQMSAIALGGFSGGF
-126 SAGPSN
+126 SV
-132 GFSAGLEKTVEKAG
+132 GLEKAG
-146 ERPPTEGVV
+146 ERPSVEGMV
-155 AAGSANA
+155 AAGSANT

-167 GGLLQESQPLREIL
+167 SGLLQESQPLREIL
-181 ENAVDEAICAID
+181 ENAVDEAICTID
-193 GGRQGNARGH
+193 GGYQGNT
-203 AWGNASAEGA
+203 WGNASAEGTG
-213 DADGTNVTKPRKFR
+213 ADGTNATKPRKFR

-263 LGVLDLLLDEGQ
+263 LGALDLLLDEGQ

-286 SPCDIWVG
+286 SPCDIWAG

-361 PAREHPTLAQLQ
+361 PARERPTLAQLQ
-373 AAGLCDESTAAYLR
+373 AAGLCDEATAAYLR

-430 ELTPQHEQV
+430 ELAPQHEQV

-530 ATAFERI
+530 ATAFECI

-550 GIYSLHPATQGS
+550 GIYSLHPAVEGS
-562 EEYLQVRRIST
+562 EEYLQVRRISV

>member
-1 MDISGCERSYPQNAH
+1 
-16 SLKNSGRAQCSPRVM
+16 M
-31 NPAMNPYSNPAGH
+31 NPAMNPSSNPAGH
-44 PASNTAAPNGCP
+44 PANNPGSPNGCP
-56 PRAAQGVNQPGAQN
+56 PRAAQGANQPGAQN
-70 TGIQNT
+70 TG
-76 GVQNTRAHSL
+76 VQNTRTHSL

-111 PQMSAIALGGFSAGF
+111 PQMSAIALGGFSGGF
-126 SAGPSN
+126 G
-132 GFSAGLEKTVEKAG
+132 GGLNAEFERVG
-146 ERPPTEGVV
+146 ERTPAEGAI
-155 AAGSANA
+155 AAGSAAPAGSANT
-162 ASAAG
+162 ASAAD

-193 GGRQGNARGH
+193 GGCPGNALVNTLGN
-203 AWGNASAEGA
+203 ALGNASA
-213 DADGTNVTKPRKFR
+213 DGSNAAKLRKFR
-227 TKTVQPAP
+227 AKTAPPAP
-235 TSWSYPSV
+235 ASWSYPSV

-286 SPCDIWVG
+286 SPCDIWAG

-361 PAREHPTLAQLQ
+361 PARERPTLAQLQ
-373 AAGLCDESTAAYLR
+373 AAGLCDEATAAYLR

-430 ELTPQHEQV
+430 ELAPQHEQV

-562 EEYLQVRRIST
+562 EKYLQVRRISVE
-573 GSEVGY
+573 SNVGY

>member
-1 MDISGCERSYPQNAH
+1 
-16 SLKNSGRAQCSPRVM
+16 M
-31 NPAMNPYSNPAGH
+31 NPS
-44 PASNTAAPNGCP
+44 SNTGSPNGYP
-56 PRAAQGVNQPGAQN
+56 THAAQGP
-70 TGIQNT
+70 TT
-76 GVQNTRAHSL
+76 YTPDTRAHSL

-111 PQMSAIALGGFSAGF
+111 PQMSAIALGGFSGGF
-126 SAGPSN
+126 RAGPSN

-146 ERPPTEGVV
+146 ERPPAGGATV
-155 AAGSANA
+155 AGGANA

-193 GGRQGNARGH
+193 GGCLGNT
-203 AWGNASAEGA
+203 WGNVSAEGTG
-213 DADGTNVTKPRKFR
+213 ADGTNVAKPRKFR

-235 TSWSYPSV
+235 ASWSYPSV

-263 LGVLDLLLDEGQ
+263 LGALDLLLDEGQ

-311 VRDLAER
+311 VRELAER
-318 LIRRHGGQLDA
+318 LIRRYGGQLDA
-329 AHPAADI
+329 THPAADI

-361 PAREHPTLAQLQ
+361 PARERPTLAQLQ
-373 AAGLCDESTAAYLR
+373 AAGLCDEATAAYLY
-387 RMIAERRG
+387 RMMTERRG

-417 TPQERLILLEDTP
+417 KPQERLILLEDTA
-430 ELTPQHEQV
+430 ELAPQHEQV
-439 IALKTRAANSEGAG
+439 IALKTRAANSEGVG

-550 GIYSLHPATQGS
+550 GVYSLHPAAEGS
-562 EEYLQVRRIST
+562 EEYLQVRRISV

>member
-1 MDISGCERSYPQNAH
+1 MT
-16 SLKNSGRAQCSPRVM
+16 
-31 NPAMNPYSNPAGH
+31 
-44 PASNTAAPNGCP
+44 SNTANPNGYLTRTVQSP
-56 PRAAQGVNQPGAQN
+56 TTQAQGPTMQVQGMGQPSMNQPGA
-70 TGIQNT
+70 QNT

-106 LILRS
+106 LVLRS

-126 SAGPSN
+126 SGGFSN

-146 ERPPTEGVV
+146 ERPSVEGMA
-155 AAGSANA
+155 AAGSPNA
-162 ASAAG
+162 ASAGG

-181 ENAVDEAICAID
+181 ENAVDEAICTID
-193 GGRQGNARGH
+193 CGCRGN
-203 AWGNASAEGA
+203 AWGNTNVEGTGA
-213 DADGTNVTKPRKFR
+213 DRTNVTKPRKFR

-235 TSWSYPSV
+235 VSWSYPSV

-263 LGVLDLLLDEGQ
+263 LGALDLLLDEGQ

-294 INGTTR
+294 INGTIH

-361 PAREHPTLAQLQ
+361 PARERPTLAQLQ
-373 AAGLCDESTAAYLR
+373 AAGLCDEATAAYLR

-430 ELTPQHEQV
+430 ELAPQHEQV

-507 VPLRLCALGAL
+507 VPRRLCALGAL

-537 IHLEHRDGRRRIE
+537 IHLEHRDGCRRIE
-550 GIYSLHPATQGS
+550 GIYSLHPAVEGS

-573 GSEVGY
+573 GSDVGY